1 MTILKR
7 NNIGINVA
15 LLQIRLGLIPTFY
28 FDDDT
33 HQAVMKFQKVHNLKV
48 DGEVGLK
55 TRAAL
60 NLKPVDGNIP
70 INPHKDWLTIARTQ
84 IGVTENRLM
93 LPFSLQLPWRDSPD
107 VMDYHSTTDAKD
119 TNDETAWCSSFV
131 NWVIT
136 KSGRKG
142 TDRAMAKSWLTWEHG
157 VEVTTPQEG
166 DLVIIRNALKDR
178 RDPDTKGNLLYK
190 PGYHVGFFI
199 SRNKDKITILGGNQG
214 EEGKASVNET
224 NYLLAQENDPDSVL
238 KGKYVVKGYRRP
250 RARGNAAY
258 LKLGNIK
265 GSVTAKGYEGQIQIL
280 TWNLGM
286 ERTVLMEPGNLSNRE
301 SGRPSLSPI
310 ALTLLADSSIA
321 SLLKESLTGAAGRE
335 AMLSVVRTGS
345 ILQETVK
352 LDHVMVASYAMKAH
366 SDYEPLLGLRL
377 GYSRI
382 ETSRTDTDASGKP
395 GSPMRVAYNVDEARL
410 A

>member
-33 HQAVMKFQKVHNLKV
+33 HQAVMKFQKAHNLKV
-48 DGEVGLK
+48 DGEVGPN

-60 NLKPVDGNIP
+60 SLKPVERNIP
-70 INPHKDWLTIARTQ
+70 IDPRKDWLTIARTQ
-84 IGVTENRLM
+84 IGVTENRLK
-93 LPFSLQLPWRDSPD
+93 LPFSLHLPWKDSPD
-107 VMDYHSTTDAKD
+107 VMVYHSTTDAKD
-119 TNDETAWCSSFV
+119 TNDETAWCSSLV

-157 VEVTTPQEG
+157 AEVTTPQEG
-166 DLVIIRNALKDR
+166 DIVIIRNALKDKK
-178 RDPDTKGNLLYK
+178 DPDTNGNLLYK

-199 SRNKDKITILGGNQG
+199 SRTKDKITILGGNQG

-224 NYLLAQENDPDSVL
+224 NYLLAQESDSDSVL
-238 KGKYVVKGYRRP
+238 AGKYVIKGYRRP
-250 RARGNAAY
+250 RPRGTAAY
-258 LKLGNIK
+258 LKLGNVR

-286 ERTVLMEPGNLSNRE
+286 ERTVSMETGNVSNRE
-301 SGRPSLSPI
+301 SGRPSLSHI
-310 ALTLLADSSIA
+310 ALTLLADGSIV
-321 SLLKESLTGAAGRE
+321 SLFKESLTGTAGRE
-335 AMLSVVRTGS
+335 AVLSVIRTGG

-352 LDHVMVASYAMKAH
+352 LENVMLAGYAMQAN
-366 SDYEPLLGLRL
+366 SDYDPLLGLRL

-382 ETSRTDTDASGKP
+382 ETNRTDTDASGKP
-395 GSPMRVAYNVDEARL
+395 INPMRVAYNVSEARL
-410 A
+410 V